1 MNRWLLLLALPLIAA
16 CIAPRAHAAGTFS
29 RTTMDGVEY
38 VITGNSATMRPTGR
52 SDGFGDSGPSTGT
65 GKMTGTPVGSPSAGG
80 FGLGKAEGGIAAT
93 TKGKL
98 PLASKIGN
106 AIDVTVKHKISAK
119 SIAKVLTT
127 PGGVIGQLVMGYG
140 IKQLLDEA
148 CVRLAGGT
156 LQMNASQTWEECVKE
171 SGGTYQVTG
180 QGITGPYS
188 RTRDL
193 ACTAFVAAGKPGPF
207 EDQNYSWNQPEPK
220 TVFKGAVVMVGSAA
234 YCEVKNQY
242 ETTGPRYQI
251 SEKSGGSGNTGEYK
265 PASDEAARS
274 ALEDAIPGSNSL
286 PDVARE
292 ILGNG
297 GELPVDDTEV
307 SGPATGTPTETEK
320 KDETTNPDP
329 QPGNPNATSKT
340 ETTTKEKTTD
350 KYNYDKDKVTR
361 TEDKQTETCTKTTS
375 GSGATT
381 VGCTNTTTTQTPKTD
396 DTPPTDTGL
405 PEVPE
410 LYKQKYPEGMT
421 GVWNKRKDELKG
433 TKIIAAIPKFMPP
446 VSWAGGCPGPM
457 YITVDVGIANF
468 GQFDASPP
476 CNVWTFCGVVIVISA
491 LLLARSL
498 VFGG

>member
-52 SDGFGDSGPSTGT
+52 SSGFGDTGPTTGT
-65 GKMTGTPVGSPSAGG
+65 GRMPGTPVGSPSAGG
-80 FGLGKAEGGIAAT
+80 FGLAKAEGGIAAST
-93 TKGKL
+93 RGKL
-98 PLASKIGN
+98 PLASKIGA

-127 PGGVIGQLVMGYG
+127 PGGVIGQLVLGYG

-148 CVRLAGGT
+148 CVRLMGGT
-156 LQMNASQTWEECVKE
+156 LQMNAAQTWEECVRKE
-171 SGGTYQVTG
+171 GGIPSTMYYSGGKWYSDPLAACQAYVPSSNGYVRRGSSIMCTRNSQYLVPVDERLVCPDSSDPSGFSQVDPGTSCPG
-180 QGITGPYS
+180 GGEITWRSTEPDS
-188 RTRDL
+188 
-193 ACTAFVAAGKPGPF
+193 VADKI
-207 EDQNYSWNQPEPK
+207 ES
-220 TVFKGAVVMVGSAA
+220 
-234 YCEVKNQY
+234 
-242 ETTGPRYQI
+242 
-251 SEKSGGSGNTGEYK
+251 
-265 PASDEAARS
+265 
-274 ALEDAIPGSNSL
+274 AIPESNSL

-297 GELPVDDTEV
+297 GELPVDGTEV
-307 SGPATGTPTETEK
+307 TGPATGTPTEAEK

-361 TEDKQTETCTKTTS
+361 SEDKQTETCTKTTS
-375 GSGATT
+375 GAGVTT
-381 VGCTNTTTTQTPKTD
+381 VGCSNTSTTTQNPKTD
-396 DTPPTDTGL
+396 DTPPTDTDL

-457 YITVDVGIANF
+457 YITLDVGIVNF